1 MGRCS
6 RSARRLLIENYG
18 RHDPAYSARRAG
30 SVELSVVKSNTRKA
44 MPPRSHVDC
53 RVSKEARG
61 GGRRIGKLADPHSL
75 ACASRPIV
83 FSIRL
88 RRSAGVSVAPVNGT
102 RTTSEAA
109 RRTTGVSESV
119 YDHCDPFGTQ
129 RKPTHCGELHVDHR
143 HDATDC
149 R

>member
-1 MGRCS
+1 
-6 RSARRLLIENYG
+6 
-18 RHDPAYSARRAG
+18 
-30 SVELSVVKSNTRKA
+30 
-44 MPPRSHVDC
+44 MPPRCHVD
-53 RVSKEARG
+53 RRISQEARG
-61 GGRRIGKLADPHSL
+61 GGRSRNPFPTLISL

-129 RKPTHCGELHVDHR
+129 RKPTHCESYTSITGTTRQIAGEANGGKR
-143 HDATDC
+143 QPIGRIKQA
-149 R
+149 